1 MTQNEIKAVKD
12 LVVCAYQGRTPDPTK
27 YGVEDVQGA
36 LKDAIHTLACDWNT
50 FQRNKLDLFEIVQQA
65 YDEIFP
71 KQVEQFIGTFA
82 EIKHVPLG
90 QKAVFKVRTGRRR
103 AHEFITEVGL
113 SGVYEAFRL
122 DSNTFEVGGRAI
134 GGTAIIDFERYLV
147 GEESI
152 AEVTEI
158 LLEGLQLALYGQI
171 QKALIASV
179 NAAGRP
185 DANRVITAGFDAK
198 EMERLCRIAGTY
210 GSGSAIIYATP
221 EFVAEMGPDA
231 IGMPVVWPVGT
242 TVAQG
247 GAGVAT
253 PVYNP
258 RNIQEIAE
266 TGRIKTFRG
275 NVIVE
280 IPQSYTD
287 ERNEVTQMNP
297 ALAYIFPSGR
307 GEKPVK
313 VVFEGNTQLDEFKNR
328 DRSFE
333 IEVYQRV
340 GVAILTNHDWCVYVN
355 ADLQDQDNYPTKYPS
370 AYEA

>member
-12 LVVCAYQGRTPDPTK
+12 LVVCSFYGRTPDPTK

-65 YDEIFP
+65 YDEVFP
-71 KQVEQFIGTFA
+71 KQVEQFIGAFA

-134 GGTAIIDFERYLV
+134 GGTAIIDFERYLI

-152 AEVTEI
+152 AEATEI

-185 DANRVITAGFDAK
+185 AANRVVTAGFDAK
-198 EMERLCRIAGTY
+198 EMERLCRIAASY
-210 GSGSAIIYATP
+210 GSGSAVIYATP

-231 IGMPVVWPVGT
+231 IGMPVVWPAGS
-242 TVAQG
+242 AG
-247 GAGVAT
+247 IGVAT

-258 RNIQEIAE
+258 RNIDEIAQY
-266 TGRIKTFRG
+266 GRIKTFRG
-275 NVIVE
+275 NTIIE

-333 IEVYQRV
+333 VEVYQRV
-340 GVAILTNHDWCVYVN
+340 GVAIITNHDWCVYVN
-355 ADLQDQDNYPTKYPS
+355 ADLQDQEVYPTKYPS
-370 AYEA
+370 SYEVNP